1 AFKAVRAAETAA
13 LVAWS
18 AVANGDRV
26 GGLVFSEQAHHELR
40 PRLGRGTALR
50 LFQLMS
56 MPSLWTFS
64 PSIPED
70 RPEDPADHALQRLI
84 RVTRPGSLVFLLS
97 DFRDLGESFETRVRQ
112 LAGRGDVF

>member
-1 AFKAVRAAETAA
+1 GKPHTKVFREERNRPVMVWVDLRAPMMFATRGAFKAVRAAETAA

-70 RPEDPADHALQRLI
+70 RPEDPADHALQRL
-84 RVTRPGSLVFLLS
+84 
-97 DFRDLGESFETRVRQ
+97 
-112 LAGRGDVF
+112 